1 MIDPAVTGS
10 EESGIAGRDEG
21 ATASTAGHPP
31 PRSRTVLY
39 TSLAAAVV
47 IAVLVAVLAFAKPGS
62 NGTSTNALVGHPAP
76 PVSGPALSGSASY
89 SLSMYSGKWVVL
101 NFSASWCVPCV
112 QETPQL
118 EDFYGEHARTGDAV
132 ILAVAFDSTDIS
144 HLAAFLASKGAK
156 WPAVNDPS
164 AEVAYGVSE
173 IPQTFLISPS
183 GVVAAKF
190 FGAVTAAELDHY
202 IAQSSGSGST

>member
-1 MIDPAVTGS
+1 MPGAGDAGMPGSGDAAVGPPATDGS
-10 EESGIAGRDEG
+10 EPA
-21 ATASTAGHPP
+21 
-31 PRSRTVLY
+31 RSRTVLY
-39 TSLAAAVV
+39 SSLAVAVV
-47 IAVLVAVLAFAKPGS
+47 IGVLVAVLAFAKTGS
-62 NGTSTNALVGHPAP
+62 NGTSTNALVGHTAPA
-76 PVSGPALSGSASY
+76 VSGPALSGTASY

-118 EDFYGEHARTGDAV
+118 QAFYRQHAGTGDAV
-132 ILAVAFDSTDIS
+132 ILAVAFDPTDVP
-144 HLAAFLASKGAK
+144 HLAAFLASRGAR

-173 IPQTFLISPS
+173 IPQSFLISPS

-202 IAQSSGSGST
+202 IGQNS